1 MGDSPAAP
9 VRLAVIA
16 EGASADCRN
25 LADLLQADLSNRDGI
40 EMVEREEIDRVLAEQ
55 AISAAGLV
63 AASERV
69 RLGQVLRA
77 KGLLFVGE
85 ETSSNQVFRLR
96 LVETTRGI
104 LAGYVVLPV
113 SGSLK
118 PLVQGMVERVV
129 LGLPTRDGVGLQQGQ
144 RLFLLDV
151 DTHRLNLIADGSQA
165 ISALGY
171 PDRPKRI
178 QRFFLRIQ
186 SRTRSGLFSIS
197 RSLGKAPRL
206 DCWTRHLSG
215 RKCRWMRY
223 RLGLSR
229 KRGVSWE
236 RRSFPQPSQ
245 QFAIWPGTQE
255 TARSEI
261 APYPE
266 IIAKRGVYEVGR
278 ALRARRSV

>member
-1 MGDSPAAP
+1 MRRWSVLGAAATAVLALLCGGVAMGDSPAAP

-178 QRFFLRIQ
+178 QRFFYG
-186 SRTRSGLFSIS
+186 SRVERDLAYS
-197 RSLGKAPRL
+197 RSREA
-206 DCWTRHLSG
+206 
-215 RKCRWMRY
+215 
-223 RLGLSR
+223 
-229 KRGVSWE
+229 
-236 RRSFPQPSQ
+236 
-245 QFAIWPGTQE
+245 
-255 TARSEI
+255 
-261 APYPE
+261 
-266 IIAKRGVYEVGR
+266 
-278 ALRARRSV
+278 